1 MVTPEEIVDA
11 YLNANQALYRVN
23 REMYQDI
30 EAAKTLGMSEDS
42 LAERMVNRG
51 ETTAFN
57 FLKWRVV

>member
-42 LAERMVNRG
+42 LAENM
-51 ETTAFN
+51 E
-57 FLKWRVV
+57 